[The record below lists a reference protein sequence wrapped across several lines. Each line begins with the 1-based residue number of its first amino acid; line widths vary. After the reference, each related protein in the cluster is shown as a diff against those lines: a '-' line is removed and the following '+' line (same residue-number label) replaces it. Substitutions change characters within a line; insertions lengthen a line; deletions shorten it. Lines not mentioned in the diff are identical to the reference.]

1 MKGVEVLLIQMQV
14 KQCVVIKLPTE
25 EIFAYMSNLE
35 NLVDWSSVTIAVRK
49 ISPGEIHVGAKV
61 RSTIRFLGKW
71 LEITFEVVEREPNR
85 CLTIKSTSGVAPCL
99 FCYQFE
105 PVEDGGTAVSLEA
118 VIHLTAGF
126 LGQAETVVANVVRR
140 LLEYD
145 LLTLKDILEA
155 DASTELKY

>member
-1 MKGVEVLLIQMQV
+1 MKGVEVPLMQMQV
-14 KQCVVIKLPTE
+14 KQRVVIKLPTE

-35 NLVDWSSVTIAVRK
+35 NLVDWSSVMIAARK
-49 ISPGEIHVGAKV
+49 ISAEGRHVGATV

-71 LEITFEVVEREPNR
+71 LDITFEIVECEPNR
-85 CLTIKSTSGVAPCL
+85 CLTVKSISGGSPCL

-105 PVEDGGTAVSLEA
+105 PVEDGGTAVSQEV
-118 VIHLTAGF
+118 VIQLTGGF
-126 LGQAETVVANVVRR
+126 LGQAETVFTNAVRR

-155 DASTELKY
+155 DASTN